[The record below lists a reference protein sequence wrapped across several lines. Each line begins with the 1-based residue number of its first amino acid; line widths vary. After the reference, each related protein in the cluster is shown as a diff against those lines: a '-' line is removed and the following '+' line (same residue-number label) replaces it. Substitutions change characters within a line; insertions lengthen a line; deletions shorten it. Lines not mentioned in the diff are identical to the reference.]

1 MPKISAVIIT
11 LNEEKLIER
20 CLTSLVGVADEIIVV
35 DSFSTDS
42 TEKICAGFNVK
53 FHRHVFT
60 GFMDQKNYALS
71 LALNNYILSLDAD
84 EALNDELRKSILAE
98 KDDLK
103 LDGYYFN
110 RLNNFCGQ
118 WIRHSAWYPDRQLR
132 LFNRR
137 KGTWGPINVHE
148 TFNMLPG
155 STTGRLKGD
164 ILHWAHESAEEL
176 AGKIN
181 SYSDIAAGDYFKAG
195 KKVLLFSPVLHL
207 IWRFIVTY
215 FFHLGFLDGKN
226 GLIVCY
232 LGAWSSYLKY
242 SKLRK
247 LSMEANKKKG

>member
-11 LNEEKLIER
+11 LNEEKFIEQ
-20 CLTSLVGVADEIIVV
+20 CLRSLAGVADEIIVV

-42 TEKICAGFNVK
+42 TEKICKGFNVK
-53 FHRHVFT
+53 FHRHAFT
-60 GFMDQKNYALS
+60 GFMDQKNYAVT
-71 LALNNYILSLDAD
+71 LALNNWVLSLDAD
-84 EALNDELRKSILAE
+84 EALSDELQKSILAE
-98 KDDLK
+98 KDELK

-132 LFNRR
+132 LFNRE
-137 KGTWGPINVHE
+137 KGMWGPINVHE

-164 ILHWAHESAEEL
+164 ILHRAHESAAEL
-176 AGKIN
+176 TGKIN
-181 SYSDIAAGDYFKAG
+181 SYSGIAAEEYFKAE
-195 KKVLLFSPVLHL
+195 KKVSLFSPVLHF
-207 IWRFIVTY
+207 IWRFVVTF

-226 GLIVCY
+226 GLVVCY
-232 LGAWSSYLKY
+232 LGALSSYLKY

-247 LSMEANKKKG
+247 LNREAKKKKG